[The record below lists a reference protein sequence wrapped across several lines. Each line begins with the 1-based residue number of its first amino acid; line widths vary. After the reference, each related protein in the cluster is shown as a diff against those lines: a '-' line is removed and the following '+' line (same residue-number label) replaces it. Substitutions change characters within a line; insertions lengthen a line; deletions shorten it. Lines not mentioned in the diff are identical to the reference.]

1 MSWAV
6 LEEPQHPEVPLPWL
20 PPLTCLCSPVPVAGA
35 EAAAGA
41 QPGSLLQR
49 FPAQRQP
56 DWQRRGRV
64 PGEQLPLRWLP
75 RAGGELLPSVP
86 WGGGS
91 GAGPGPDEEPRRR
104 LLLGTDGVKEVFSS
118 NPFACPHLCPR
129 GGLIRRWCGGL
140 TSPCYLPPTLQ
151 GPLHSPLDST
161 RSTRHHGLVERVQRD
176 PRRMMSPLRRY
187 VRQISFI
194 PARSQCSQCSRA
206 LWDSPLAQLREA
218 LAFCLAP

>member
-20 PPLTCLCSPVPVAGA
+20 LPLTCLRSPVSVAGA

-49 FPAQRQP
+49 FPPQRQP

-64 PGEQLPLRWLP
+64 PGEQLPLHWLP
-75 RAGGELLPSVP
+75 RAGGKLLPSVP

-91 GAGPGPDEEPRRR
+91 GAAPGPDEEPRCR

-118 NPFACPHLCPR
+118 NPFACPHLCPH
-129 GGLIRRWCGGL
+129 GGLIQRWGCGGL
-140 TSPCYLPPTLQ
+140 TPPLLSPPDPAGSLALAA
-151 GPLHSPLDST
+151 
-161 RSTRHHGLVERVQRD
+161 GLNAQHPA
-176 PRRMMSPLRRY
+176 PRAGGAGAARPAPDDVPASPLR
-187 VRQISFI
+187 
-194 PARSQCSQCSRA
+194 PADI
-206 LWDSPLAQLREA
+206 LYPGPLPVLPGSLGFASGPA
-218 LAFCLAP
+218 A